1 MENYKNMRFIY
12 IILFISAF
20 IATFYSCEKDVE
32 NHLKIP
38 QSYDCDFNDDQIIDF
53 RIEYSLNT
61 WDGFDSLGNPRGGD
75 CISGGLL
82 SLNENSV
89 LLKHDEEWL
98 FRTINDTI
106 YSNVSDS
113 DYFSSSKVV
122 LVSISTTSGSGSGW
136 EKEWSIAGDLSQDNY
151 YLGFKIMDDDNY
163 LLGWLKLHINKT
175 TGEIV
180 IIDKRTT
187 NNDFIIVGE

>member
-1 MENYKNMRFIY
+1 MRKIY
-12 IILFISAF
+12 RILFISAF
-20 IATFYSCEKDVE
+20 IANIYSCEKDSST
-32 NHLKIP
+32 HTKIP
-38 QSYDCDFNDDQIIDF
+38 QSFDCDFNDDQIIDF

-61 WDGFDSLGNPRGGD
+61 WDGYDNQGNPIGGD
-75 CISGGLL
+75 CKSGGLL
-82 SLNENSV
+82 PLNENSI
-89 LLKHDEEWL
+89 LCNHAEGWL

-113 DYFSSSKVV
+113 DYFSSSKAV

-136 EKEWSIAGDLSQDNY
+136 EKEWSIAGDLSQDYY
-151 YLGFKIMDDDNY
+151 YLGFKIINGDNY
-163 LLGWLKLHINKT
+163 LLGWLKLYINKT